1 MAPSNPY
8 TPTYLPTATATAP
21 NLSSVTFLLFKFT
34 SGAEGEESE
43 AKMKSADDC
52 TCDR

>member
-21 NLSSVTFLLFKFT
+21 NLSSVTFSALQVHKR
-34 SGAEGEESE
+34 GGGRGVRSE
-43 AKMKSADDC
+43 NEIS
-52 TCDR
+52 